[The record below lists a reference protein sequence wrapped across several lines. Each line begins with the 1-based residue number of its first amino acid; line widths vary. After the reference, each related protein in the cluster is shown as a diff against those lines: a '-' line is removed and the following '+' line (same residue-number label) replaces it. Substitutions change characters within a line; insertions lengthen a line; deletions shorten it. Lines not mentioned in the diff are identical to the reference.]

1 MDKED
6 FIKECMIKLKDD
18 FPDEKQRLA
27 VCFSKWERGE
37 TDIKKFEKTDNKK
50 EILIFP
56 KGKFFI
62 EKYNEWLTF
71 DDDFFDKVLEA
82 FNSKTLPKP
91 FVDIDHDQGKSCGEV
106 VDLYK
111 KEAGLYGVVEFNEN
125 GLKLLKD
132 KEYRYISPSFGE
144 IIDNTGKK
152 FDIYLDSISFTN
164 IPALLNTMP
173 KLQEQLKLTKKI
185 FKGGNMKNKKII
197 LSQITDEAIKNF
209 VEDLLSQGEKMEDVI
224 NSLNLQIEELRAK
237 LEETE
242 KANEDLKKE
251 NETIKQEQM
260 NREADEFIKKQIE
273 MKKLNVKHADY
284 WRKQFLLNKEDVI
297 NYFDCIMTEENNG
310 IYKLSNK
317 YNLNQEDILVMQST
331 GLDINNEKDI
341 DFYLKINKIKKGV

>member
-6 FIKECMIKLKDD
+6 F
-18 FPDEKQRLA
+18 
-27 VCFSKWERGE
+27 
-37 TDIKKFEKTDNKK
+37 IKKFEKTDNKK

-56 KGKFFI
+56 KGNFFI

-71 DDDFFDKVLEA
+71 DDIFFDKILEA

-106 VDLYK
+106 VDLIK
-111 KEAGLYGVVEFNEN
+111 KEDGLYGIVEFNEN

-132 KEYRYISPSFGE
+132 REYRYISPSFGE

-173 KLQEQLKLTKKI
+173 KLQEQLKLTKKL

-224 NSLNLQIEELRAK
+224 NSLNLQIEELKKK
-237 LEETE
+237 LEETQE
-242 KANEDLKKE
+242 ENETIKKE

-297 NYFDCIMTEENNG
+297 KYFEMVENENANG

-317 YNLNQEDILVMQST
+317 YNLTQEDILVLQSV
-331 GLDINNEKDI
+331 GIDLNNEKDI
-341 DFYLKINKIKKGV
+341 DLYLKINKIKKEV

>member
-1 MDKED
+1 MDK
-6 FIKECMIKLKDD
+6 
-18 FPDEKQRLA
+18 
-27 VCFSKWERGE
+27 GE

-82 FNSKTLPKP
+82 FNSETLPKP
-91 FVDIDHDQGKSCGEV
+91 FIDIDHSQNESCGEIV
-106 VDLYK
+106 ELIKRPD
-111 KEAGLYGVVEFNEN
+111 GLYGIVEFNEK

-144 IIDNTGKK
+144 ITDNTGKK
-152 FDIYLDSISFTN
+152 FEIYLDSISFTN

-173 KLQEQLKLTKKI
+173 KLQEQLKLTKKL

-197 LSQITDEAIKNF
+197 LSQITDEAIKTL
-209 VEDLLSQGEKMEDVI
+209 VEDLLAQGEKLEDVI
-224 NSLNLQIEELRAK
+224 NSLNLQIEELKKK

-273 MKKLNVKHADY
+273 MKKLNVKQAEY
-284 WRKQFLLNKEDVI
+284 WKKHFLLNKEDVI
-297 NYFDCIMTEENNG
+297 KYFEMVENENANG

-317 YNLNQEDILVMQST
+317 YILSQEDILVMQST

-341 DFYLKINKIKKGV
+341 DFYLKINKIKKEV